1 LFLLN
6 LFMGHN
12 FNMYGINVIDQWL
25 RGNEMNAV
33 DRFPRITIC
42 RFLIRTLGDNVQ
54 SYDVQCLLPIN
65 IYNEKIFLVI
75 WFWLAFVAA
84 ASIYGLLKWFYYFTS
99 NSRTE
104 FIRRFLKAND
114 IQYHSVSSTSSS
126 TTNFGN
132 GGDHHQQPIK
142 RIDEFVNH
150 YCRQDGILLLRI
162 VKKNTN
168 NVIAGEVI
176 CALWNNWKVQ
186 PQIRYNTP
194 DSDNGNGGQLMG
206 LGVNNINQMGGGGEG
221 GEKNNL
227 LSSSPTIS

>member
-1 LFLLN
+1 
-6 LFMGHN
+6 
-12 FNMYGINVIDQWL
+12 
-25 RGNEMNAV
+25 
-33 DRFPRITIC
+33 
-42 RFLIRTLGDNVQ
+42 
-54 SYDVQCLLPIN
+54 
-65 IYNEKIFLVI
+65 
-75 WFWLAFVAA
+75 
-84 ASIYGLLKWFYYFTS
+84 
-99 NSRTE
+99 
-104 FIRRFLKAND
+104 
-114 IQYHSVSSTSSS
+114 
-126 TTNFGN
+126 
-132 GGDHHQQPIK
+132 
-142 RIDEFVNH
+142 
-150 YCRQDGILLLRI
+150 LLRI